1 MRTLSGSK
9 VKVTWN
15 YSEEKIKSLTGRV
28 RDLIMLSE
36 NNFYLVVS
44 KDGKDFFIPIDR
56 IALME
61 IMDVNEIESEDK
73 NLDLYR

>member
-36 NNFYLVVS
+36 NNFYLVIS
-44 KDGKDFFIPIDR
+44 KNRKDFFIPIDR
-56 IALME
+56 VALIE